1 MARRRDNDQVVRDTQ
16 SRARIATVAA
26 RLIVEHGLADW
37 SLAKRKAARQLM
49 LPERVAL
56 PADDEIQQA
65 LASHHALFGGE
76 AHAATLR
83 RQREEALAWLRE
95 LGAFEP
101 RLVGGVAAGWA
112 TEHSDIRIELT
123 ADDSKA
129 VELALINRDVAYR
142 VAPGVAQQAPAEL
155 LVDTPRGSVRLVVR
169 TPFAARQRSRREEA
183 LDASA
188 VAALLDDPD
197 LG

>member
-1 MARRRDNDQVVRDTQ
+1 MARRRDTGQLARDTQ
-16 SRARIATVAA
+16 SRAQIATVAA

-56 PADDEIQQA
+56 PADDEIEEA

-95 LGAFEP
+95 LATIEP

-142 VAPGVAQQAPAEL
+142 VAPGGAQQAPAEL

-183 LDASA
+183 LDATRLA
-188 VAALLDDPD
+188 ELLR
-197 LG
+197 